1 MSDYNI
7 TTRYA
12 NALIELAEEKKSFEQ
27 VSSDIEL
34 VHNTL
39 KSSKEL
45 RIMLTS
51 PIIKQHQKSSIL
63 ENIFVSKIGNDTRN
77 FLRFMIDKNREDY
90 LYKIVKR
97 YLELKDLKLGIVNII
112 VTSVIELSENQKKEL
127 NKKLEAYTNKKV
139 RINFKTDDTIVGGFI
154 IRIGDSIIDASVV
167 HQLDLLKN
175 KFLDESSIEN

>member
-1 MSDYNI
+1 M
-7 TTRYA
+7 
-12 NALIELAEEKKSFEQ
+12 
-27 VSSDIEL
+27 
-34 VHNTL
+34 
-39 KSSKEL
+39 
-45 RIMLTS
+45 
-51 PIIKQHQKSSIL
+51 
-63 ENIFVSKIGNDTRN
+63 
-77 FLRFMIDKNREDY
+77 
-90 LYKIVKR
+90 
-97 YLELKDLKLGIVNII
+97 GIVNII